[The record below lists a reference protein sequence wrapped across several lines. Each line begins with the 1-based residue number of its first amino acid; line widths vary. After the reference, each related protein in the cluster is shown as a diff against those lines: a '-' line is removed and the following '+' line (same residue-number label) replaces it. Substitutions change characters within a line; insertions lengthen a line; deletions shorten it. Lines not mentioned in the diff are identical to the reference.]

1 MGRRDRPDHFSQRAH
16 REGYAARSVYKLAE
30 LQKRFHLISAGDH
43 VLDVG
48 AAPGSWSQYA
58 RKIVGSQGRVTAVD
72 LQPLPELENL
82 PNVTTIEADILEK
95 EAVARIA
102 ALGPYNLVM
111 SDAAPKTTG
120 NRTVDTARSAA
131 LVEQVIAL
139 CADVL
144 LPGGAMV
151 AKLFQ
156 GGDEQALLAMVRAR
170 FATGRLVKPKASRS
184 ESFETFL
191 VGQKFLPQTR

>member
-1 MGRRDRPDHFSQRAH
+1 MSRRDRPDHFSQQAR
-16 REGYAARSVYKLAE
+16 REGYVARSVYKLEE
-30 LQKRFHLISAGDH
+30 LQKRFRLLRAGDR

-58 RKIVGSQGRVTAVD
+58 RKIIGRDGGITAVD
-72 LQPLPELENL
+72 LQPLPDLEGF
-82 PNVTTIEADILEK
+82 PSVTTIEADVFDE
-95 EAVARIA
+95 ETVDRIA

-111 SDAAPKTTG
+111 SDAAPSTTG

-131 LVEQVIAL
+131 LVEQVVTI
-139 CADVL
+139 CERVL
-144 LPGGAMV
+144 VPGGAMV
-151 AKLFQ
+151 AKIFQ

-170 FATGRLVKPKASRS
+170 FESSRLVKPKASRS

-191 VGQKFLPQTR
+191 VGLKFQGVNH